1 MTELSTAIF
10 KDWQVRKTKKQ
21 KDDFIAFLRAQLPE
35 LQIEEGGLFRSRNL
49 ILGDIDSAKVVFSA
63 HYDTCA
69 TLPFPNFLTPKN
81 IPLYIL
87 YNLLICLVIF
97 LAAGLLSYLVVSLT
111 HRIWAAQLAC
121 LLLCALVFW
130 LLLGGKPNPVTAND
144 NTSGVIALCEIYAA
158 LSEEERKK
166 AAFVFFDNEE
176 LGLLGS
182 RFFLKRHKQ
191 NMQEKLLVNLDCI
204 SDGDYLL
211 LIENKR
217 ARSEFGAALRAAC
230 EEAALPAGQEVRW
243 EKSST
248 TLYPSDQMD
257 FPCYVA
263 VAAFHRGSHVGLYL
277 SRIHTKRDTVFE
289 EENLRFFIEAG
300 QNLTRRL

>member
-1 MTELSTAIF
+1 MTELSAAIL

-21 KDDFIAFLRAQLPE
+21 KDAFIAFLRAQLPE
-35 LQIEEGGLFRSRNL
+35 LQVEEGGLLHNRNL
-49 ILGDIDSAKVVFSA
+49 ILGDLDSAKVVFSA

-81 IPLYIL
+81 IPLYVL
-87 YNLLICLVIF
+87 YNLLICGVVF
-97 LAAGLLSYLVVSLT
+97 VAAGFLSYWAVRLT
-111 HRIWAAQLAC
+111 HQIWAAELAC
-121 LLLCALVFW
+121 LLLCVLIFW
-130 LLLGGKPNPVTAND
+130 LFFGGKPNPTTAND
-144 NTSGVIALCEIYAA
+144 NTSGVVALCEIYAA

-182 RFFLKRHKQ
+182 RFFLKKHKRE
-191 NMQEKLLVNLDCI
+191 MQEKLLVNLDCV
-204 SDGDYLL
+204 SDGDSLL
-211 LIENKR
+211 FIENKR
-217 ARSEFGAALRAAC
+217 ANAAFGGEFRAAC
-230 EEAALPAGQEVRW
+230 EGGALPAGKEVRW
-243 EKSST
+243 EKSSR

-263 VAAFHRGSHVGLYL
+263 VAAFHRGRHVGLYL

-289 EENLRFFIEAG
+289 EENLRFLTEAG
-300 QNLTRRL
+300 CNLIKKL